1 MIWLLRNI
9 SVHLWV
15 TTLTAIPV
23 CFYLLPGLTHY
34 FPGTNPMIAAI
45 IILLLI
51 AVVLSLVMD
60 LVIRKMVAGL
70 IKEGQTWER
79 SGIPNK
85 ARKKY
90 IRALRL
96 YDTFLLWP
104 FSARKTALKLA
115 GTMAKFSLNAMAGS
129 SPGDEYGD
137 LKRSKSAQNFKL
149 TALVYLRMNPEDQDI
164 AQMWLSTLRQSEI
177 ITAFDQEILS
187 LLAEQYSEHSRLS
200 PLILDVLLELERK
213 DYTAKRFYQAILNN
227 PVLQEAYQS
236 KIEALIGQ
244 QAPPTLADRKPMAP
258 LEKTVEPTPVKQTS
272 VQTQKIFE
280 TLFYNIKRF
289 LLGVWGMV
297 VSIFRHSA
305 SFSVQSYQFVKDSQ
319 KVRFYAKTGF
329 VIFVSIILVFYVV
342 TTVSHMFK
350 SRVVE
355 NNTVEIPVALPK
367 PFTIQVAAYLK
378 EAHALRY
385 VEILKKQKIDARI
398 KQVTGGGKTWYV
410 VRVSEF
416 TDKESAAKYGK
427 ELKGRKVIDDFFVS
441 NK

>member
-9 SVHLWV
+9 SIHLWI

-23 CFYLLPGLTHY
+23 CFYLLPGLTRY
-34 FPGTNPMIAAI
+34 FPGISPMIAAI
-45 IILLLI
+45 IILLVI

-60 LVIRKMVAGL
+60 MVIRKMVAGL
-70 IKEGQTWER
+70 IKEGQAWER
-79 SGIPNK
+79 SGIVNK
-85 ARKKY
+85 AQKIY

-104 FSARKTALKLA
+104 FSARKTAMKLT

-129 SPGDEYGD
+129 SHDEDYGN
-137 LKRSKSAQNFKL
+137 LKRFKADQNFKL

-164 AQMWLSTLRQSEI
+164 AQLWLTTLRQSGI
-177 ITAFDQEILS
+177 ITAFDQEVLS
-187 LLAEQYSEHSRLS
+187 LLADQYSDHSTLT
-200 PLILDVLLELERK
+200 PLILDILLELERK
-213 DYTAKRFYQAILNN
+213 DYSAKRFYQAILNN
-227 PVLQEAYQS
+227 PEHQETHQS

-244 QAPPTLADRKPMAP
+244 QAPPTLGDRKSMVPP
-258 LEKTVEPTPVKQTS
+258 EPSIEPPPAKEVS
-272 VQTQKIFE
+272 VQTRKIFE
-280 TLFYNIKRF
+280 ALFENIQRF
-289 LLGVWGMV
+289 FSGLWGMV
-297 VSIFRHSA
+297 VSSFRYSA
-305 SFSVQSYQFVKDSQ
+305 SFCVQSYWLVKESQ

-329 VIFVSIILVFYVV
+329 VVVVSIILVFYVV

-355 NNTVEIPVALPK
+355 TDTVEIPVALPK

-385 VEILKKQKIDARI
+385 IEILKKKKIDARI
-398 KQVTGGGKTWYV
+398 KQVTGGGKTWFV

-416 TDKESAAKYGK
+416 TDKESAAQYGK
-427 ELKGRKVIDDFFVS
+427 ELKNSKVIDDFFVS